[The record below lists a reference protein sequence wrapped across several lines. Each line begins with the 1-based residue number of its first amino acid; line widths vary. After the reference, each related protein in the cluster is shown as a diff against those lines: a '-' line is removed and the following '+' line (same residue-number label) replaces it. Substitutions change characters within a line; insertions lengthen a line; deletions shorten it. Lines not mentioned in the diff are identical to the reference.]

1 MTGENQRTASQPTAL
16 PRAPAPAAGSEQR
29 PALSL
34 IPCPACGLPAEIT
47 ERFALA
53 STDGPVDHIAVACIA
68 DHFFRMA
75 VDRLPADAQVLVWAG
90 HASDW

>member
-1 MTGENQRTASQPTAL
+1 VNGEIQHTESQPAAL
-16 PRAPAPAAGSEQR
+16 PPALRPAAGGDAS
-29 PALSL
+29 PMPSL

-47 ERFALA
+47 ERFTLA

-68 DHFFRMA
+68 SHFFRMA
-75 VDRLPADAQVLVWAG
+75 VDRLPADAQVLVRAG

>member
-1 MTGENQRTASQPTAL
+1 MTGRKARTASGPTAL
-16 PRAPAPAAGSEQR
+16 PRAPAPAAGGEER